1 MGTQSFTRVSVREQ
15 RGDFIMADTLEQTD
29 VNEHLQGKVTFYEPD
44 AGWSAE
50 AYEQELEEY
59 VAVRGRAPQSVTM
72 HPDTEQALGLSEGS
86 VDPSLTSSVP
96 LVITSPDYDR
106 DTITLYF

>member
-1 MGTQSFTRVSVREQ
+1 
-15 RGDFIMADTLEQTD
+15 MADTLEQMD
-29 VNEHLQGKVTFYEPD
+29 AQGHEHEHLQGKVTFEEPD
-44 AGWSAE
+44 GGWSAE
-50 AYEQELEEY
+50 AYEQKLEEY
-59 VAVRGRAPQSVTM
+59 VAARGRAPQSVTM
-72 HPDTEQALGLSEGS
+72 HPDTEQALGLSEGT

>member
-1 MGTQSFTRVSVREQ
+1 
-15 RGDFIMADTLEQTD
+15 MADTLEQTD
-29 VNEHLQGKVTFYEPD
+29 LQGDEHEHLQGKVTFHEPD

-50 AYEQELEEY
+50 SYEQQLGEY

-72 HPDTEQALGLSEGS
+72 HPDTEKALGLSDGT

>member
-1 MGTQSFTRVSVREQ
+1 MGNQSFTRISVREQ
-15 RGDFIMADTLEQTD
+15 RGNSIMADTLEQTD
-29 VNEHLQGKVTFYEPD
+29 VNEHLQGKVTFHQPD
-44 AGWSAE
+44 AGWSADS
-50 AYEQELEEY
+50 YEYKLEEY

-96 LVITSPDYDR
+96 LVITSPEYDR

>member
-1 MGTQSFTRVSVREQ
+1 
-15 RGDFIMADTLEQTD
+15 MADTSQQTD
-29 VNEHLQGKVTFYEPD
+29 LQEELNGQLQGKVTFHEPD

-50 AYEQELEEY
+50 SYEQKLGEY

-96 LVITSPDYDR
+96 LVVTSPDYDR
-106 DTITLYF
+106 DMITLYF

>member
-1 MGTQSFTRVSVREQ
+1 
-15 RGDFIMADTLEQTD
+15 MAETLEQTD
-29 VNEHLQGKVTFYEPD
+29 VQEHEHEHLQGKVTFLEPD

-50 AYEQELEEY
+50 AYEQELGEY

-72 HPDTEQALGLSEGS
+72 HPDTAVALGLDDSDA
-86 VDPSLTSSVP
+86 DPSLTRNIP
-96 LVITSPDYDR
+96 FLVTSPNYDR

>member
-1 MGTQSFTRVSVREQ
+1 
-15 RGDFIMADTLEQTD
+15 MADTLEN
-29 VNEHLQGKVTFYEPD
+29 VELQGKVTFHEPD

-50 AYEQELEEY
+50 SYEQELNEY

-72 HPDTEQALGLSEGS
+72 HPDTSAALGLDDGNI
-86 VDPSLTSSVP
+86 DPTLTRNIP
-96 LVITSPDYDR
+96 FLVTSPDYDR

>member
-1 MGTQSFTRVSVREQ
+1 
-15 RGDFIMADTLEQTD
+15 MADTLEQTD
-29 VNEHLQGKVTFYEPD
+29 VREHEHEHLQGKVTFHQPD
-44 AGWSAE
+44 AGWSAKS
-50 AYEQELEEY
+50 YEQGLEEY

-72 HPDTEQALGLSEGS
+72 HPDTAAALGLSEGT
-86 VDPSLTSSVP
+86 VDSSLTSSVP

>member
-1 MGTQSFTRVSVREQ
+1 
-15 RGDFIMADTLEQTD
+15 MADTLEQAD
-29 VNEHLQGKVTFYEPD
+29 VHEHLQGKVTFHEPD

-50 AYEQELEEY
+50 AYEQELGEY

-72 HPDTEQALGLSEGS
+72 HPDTEQALGLSEGTI
-86 VDPSLTSSVP
+86 DPSLASSVP

>member
-1 MGTQSFTRVSVREQ
+1 
-15 RGDFIMADTLEQTD
+15 MADTLEQAD
-29 VNEHLQGKVTFYEPD
+29 LQGHEHEHLQGKVTFYEPD

-86 VDPSLTSSVP
+86 TDSSLTSSVP

>member
-1 MGTQSFTRVSVREQ
+1 
-15 RGDFIMADTLEQTD
+15 MADTLEQTD
-29 VNEHLQGKVTFYEPD
+29 VNEHLQGKVTFHQPD

-50 AYEQELEEY
+50 SYEHKLEEY

-72 HPDTEQALGLSEGS
+72 HPDTAEALVLDGGNANS
-86 VDPSLTSSVP
+86 SLTRNIP
-96 LVITSPDYDR
+96 FLVTSPDYDR

>member
-1 MGTQSFTRVSVREQ
+1 
-15 RGDFIMADTLEQTD
+15 MADTLEQTD
-29 VNEHLQGKVTFYEPD
+29 VNEHFQGKVTFHQPD

-50 AYEQELEEY
+50 SYEQELGEY

-72 HPDTEQALGLSEGS
+72 HPDTAAALSLDDGND
-86 VDPSLTSSVP
+86 DPSLARNIP
-96 LVITSPDYDR
+96 FLVTSPDYDR

>member
-1 MGTQSFTRVSVREQ
+1 
-15 RGDFIMADTLEQTD
+15 MADSLEQTD
-29 VNEHLQGKVTFYEPD
+29 LQENLQGKVTFQEPD
-44 AGWSAE
+44 GGWSAE
-50 AYEQELEEY
+50 SYERKLEEY

-72 HPDTEQALGLSEGS
+72 HPDTEEALALREGS